1 MKAEPEPASSFIQRV
16 IAAMES
22 RRARTLEILKTLPK
36 TQLCDKCGHDT
47 LLDESSL
54 YHQDGTEA
62 TPVYVCPA
70 CTEAK
75 RKEKRLE
82 KLHRI
87 GIPFDV
93 CTATLDN
100 FQLDRP
106 NIKTGEG
113 FNSPDK
119 FLEFVKLHRCG
130 EIRNLILAGTPG
142 IGKGHLAAALAIEAI
157 DAGKRVAWIECA
169 RLFASYHAA
178 YATQTTERVVEP
190 LITADLLVIDEICLR
205 KLPEDGEEILFVV
218 LDGRHKAKRQTVLL
232 GNKTAAETRSW
243 LGERI
248 RDRLNSG
255 GIKFA
260 YGEWDSMRGN
270 DADGAF

>member
-1 MKAEPEPASSFIQRV
+1 MKKEPKPASSFIERV

-22 RRARTLEILKTLPK
+22 QRARTLERLETLPK
-36 TQLCDKCGHDT
+36 TQLCGKCGHDT

-93 CTATLDN
+93 CTATIAN

-113 FNSPDK
+113 FNSPAK
-119 FLEFVKLHRCG
+119 FLEFVEMHRRG

-157 DAGKRVAWIECA
+157 DAGKRVSWIECA

-178 YATQTTERVVEP
+178 YATQSTQRVVEP
-190 LITADLLVIDEICLR
+190 LVSADLIVLDEICLR
-205 KLPEDGEEILFVV
+205 KLPEDGEEILFTV

-232 GNKTAAETRSW
+232 GNRTAKETRAW

-255 GIKFA
+255 GLRFA
-260 YGEWDSMRGN
+260 FGEWDSMRGN